1 MQALHINGNDLTLE
15 AVREVAQ
22 PDVRRPVL
30 LDPDA
35 REAVNRARAV
45 VDTLVAN
52 NRISYAITTGVGKL
66 SDVHI
71 VGDQVRE
78 LQINL
83 VRSHAVGVGEP
94 LSIPDTRAMMLLRAN
109 SLAKGNSGIRGISI
123 DTICEMLN
131 RGVTPMVPSQGSVGA
146 SGDLAPLAH
155 LALALI
161 GEGECLDEKGG
172 RIPSAEA
179 LKRAQIKP
187 LVLEAKEAV
196 SLINGTQAMLAIGIL
211 MVLAAETLVDT
222 ADVIGAMACD
232 ALKGTNVAFD
242 ERIQK
247 ARPHAGQI
255 RTAANLRRLLEQ
267 SQIRD
272 SHRDC
277 GRVQDAY
284 SLRCIP
290 QVHGAVRDTLAHCRS
305 VFETETN
312 SAVDNPLVFVKNPKA
327 MDGEG
332 DVLSGG
338 NFHGEPLA
346 FALDFLAIALSAL
359 AGISERRLERMV
371 NPALSEGL
379 PPFLAPG
386 AGMNSGFMMPQV
398 TAAALV
404 SENKVLSHP
413 ASVDSITTSGNKEDF
428 VSMGMTAAS
437 KLKRVVENTR
447 NTLAIEAMAAAQ
459 AIDFL
464 APLKTS
470 KPLQQAH
477 AAIRAV
483 CATMEKDRVMYRGFR
498 THCEF
503 DCERQAGRRSA
514 LNILT
519 KICPLEIC
527 HHDHELAEGKGP
539 ATRFSPTPRCLMRSR
554 RERIAVYSHPLSA
567 LDSPRF
573 NASPPRGAP
582 ELSAFSP

>member
-1 MQALHINGNDLTLE
+1 LKALHINGNDLTLE
-15 AVREVAQ
+15 AMREVA
-22 PDVRRPVL
+22 DLNARRPVL

-35 REAVNRARAV
+35 REAVDRARAV

-52 NRISYAITTGVGKL
+52 NKISYAITTGVGKL
-66 SDVHI
+66 SDVRI
-71 VGDQVRE
+71 AGEQIRE
-78 LQINL
+78 LQVNL

-94 LSIPDTRAMMLLRAN
+94 LAISETRAMMLLRAN
-109 SLAKGNSGIRGISI
+109 SLSKGHSGLRAVVI
-123 DTICEMLN
+123 DTICELLN
-131 RGVTPMVPSQGSVGA
+131 RGVTPFVPSQGSVGA

-161 GEGECLDEKGG
+161 GEGECFDDKGS
-172 RIPSAEA
+172 RISSAEA

-196 SLINGTQAMLAIGIL
+196 SLINGTQAMLAVGTL
-211 MVLAAETLVDT
+211 SLLAAETLVDS

-232 ALKGTNVAFD
+232 ALKGTDVAYD

-247 ARPHAGQI
+247 ARPHAGQC
-255 RTAANLRRLLEQ
+255 RTAANLRRLLEG

-290 QVHGAVRDTLAHCRS
+290 QVHGAVRDTLAHCRA
-305 VFETETN
+305 VFETEVN
-312 SAVDNPLVFVKNPKA
+312 SAVDNPLVFVKNPKLA
-327 MDGEG
+327 DGEG

-359 AGISERRLERMV
+359 AGISERRLERLV
-371 NPALSEGL
+371 NPALSEAL

-386 AGMNSGFMMPQV
+386 AGLNSGFMMPQV

-404 SENKVLSHP
+404 SENKVLAHP
-413 ASVDSITTSGNKEDF
+413 ASVDSITTSGNKEDY
-428 VSMGMTAAS
+428 VSMGMTAAI
-437 KLKRVVENTR
+437 KLKKIVENTR

-470 KPLQQAH
+470 KPLQHAH

-483 CATMEKDRVMYRGFR
+483 CATMDRDRVMYQDFARI
-498 THCEF
+498 
-503 DCERQAGRRSA
+503 A
-514 LNILT
+514 
-519 KICPLEIC
+519 
-527 HHDHELAEGKGP
+527 ELIAEGKV
-539 ATRFSPTPRCLMRSR
+539 A
-554 RERIAVYSHPLSA
+554 EAV
-567 LDSPRF
+567 R
-573 NASPPRGAP
+573 
-582 ELSAFSP
+582 

>member
-1 MQALHINGNDLTLE
+1 MNALHLSGNDLTLE
-15 AVREVAQ
+15 AVREVA
-22 PDVRRPVL
+22 VEKRPVL
-30 LDPDA
+30 LAPDA
-35 REAVNRARAV
+35 REAVDRARAV
-45 VDTLVAN
+45 VDALVASN
-52 NRISYAITTGVGKL
+52 KTSYAITTGVGKL

-78 LQINL
+78 LQVNL

-94 LSIPDTRAMMLLRAN
+94 LAIPETRAMMLLRAN
-109 SLAKGNSGIRGISI
+109 SLAKGNSGVRGITI

-161 GEGECLDEKGG
+161 GEGECFNEAEKNV
-172 RIPSAEA
+172 RIPSVEA
-179 LKRAQIKP
+179 LKRAQIKA

-196 SLINGTQAMLAIGIL
+196 SLINGTQAMLAIGTL
-211 MVLAAETLVDT
+211 MLLAAETLVNT

-242 ERIQK
+242 ERIHR

-255 RTAANLRRLLEQ
+255 KTASNLRRLLEQ
-267 SQIRD
+267 SEIRD

-290 QVHGAVRDTLAHCRS
+290 QVHGAVRDTLAHCRQ

-312 SAVDNPLVFVKNPKA
+312 SAVDNPLVFVKNPKVV
-327 MDGEG
+327 DGEG

-404 SENKVLSHP
+404 SENKVLAHP

-428 VSMGMTAAS
+428 VSMGMTAAN
-437 KLKRVVENTR
+437 KLKKIVENTR

-477 AAIRAV
+477 AAIRSV
-483 CATMEKDRVMYRGFR
+483 CRTMEKDRVMYQDF
-498 THCEF
+498 
-503 DCERQAGRRSA
+503 A
-514 LNILT
+514 
-519 KICPLEIC
+519 
-527 HHDHELAEGKGP
+527 
-539 ATRFSPTPRCLMRSR
+539 
-554 RERIAVYSHPLSA
+554 RIA
-567 LDSPRF
+567 
-573 NASPPRGAP
+573 
-582 ELSAFSP
+582 ELIGSGRLAAVLR